1 MQVVIVFRHVMDSSA
16 SFPSSRSLLPAR
28 VALPILFILLGA
40 VFATWAA
47 RIPPLRD
54 ALQLGA
60 AELGLVLLCS
70 GVGAVLSFPLA
81 AWLLARH
88 GARHAALWSGL
99 ALLIALPCLALAPH
113 MGWLMLAMFVLGSAA
128 SCFDVAINA
137 IGAEVERV
145 AGRSIMSM
153 LHAWFCLGTFSG
165 ALLGSAMAG
174 LQVSPLWH
182 FCLLSVIFL
191 PPLWL
196 SYLAL
201 PADQIDPAAPRQQ
214 FALPHGALV
223 ALGMIAFC
231 GAMIEGSI
239 GDWSGIYLIDH
250 LGAAPGI
257 APLGYAVF
265 AGMMLL
271 ARLVGDRLKDRHSA
285 RPVLVI
291 GALVASAGVVVV
303 ISTAQTGIA
312 FAGFALIGAGVAAV
326 FPFIF
331 SAAGKE
337 GPTALA
343 AVATMGYSGGLIG
356 PPIIGFLAHGL
367 GLPIAFGFIGV
378 LTLVV
383 ALAAGKASLLK

>member
-1 MQVVIVFRHVMDSSA
+1 MQVVIVFSHVMESSA
-16 SFPSSRSLLPAR
+16 SLPLPRSRLSAR

-40 VFATWAA
+40 AFATWAA
-47 RIPPLRD
+47 RIPALRD
-54 ALQLGA
+54 TLQLGA
-60 AELGLVLLCS
+60 AQLGLVLLCS

-99 ALLIALPCLALAPH
+99 ALLVTLPCLALAPR
-113 MGWLMLAMFVLGSAA
+113 MGWLMLAMFGMGSAA

-137 IGAEVERV
+137 IGAEVERL

-153 LHAWFCLGTFSG
+153 LHAWFCLGTFGG

-174 LQVSPLWH
+174 LQITPLWH
-182 FCLLSVIFL
+182 FCLLSAGFL
-191 PPLWL
+191 LPLWL
-196 SYLAL
+196 SYHAL
-201 PADQIDPAAPRQQ
+201 PADQIDPMAVRQK
-214 FALPHGALV
+214 FSLPHGALV

-231 GAMIEGSI
+231 GAMVEGSI

-271 ARLVGDRLKDRHSA
+271 ARLIGDRLKDRHSA
-285 RPVLVI
+285 RPVLVV
-291 GALVASAGVVVV
+291 GASIATAGVLVV
-303 ISTAQTGIA
+303 ITASHTGIA

-356 PPIIGFLAHGL
+356 PPVIGFLAHGL
-367 GLPIAFGFIGV
+367 GLEIAFGFIGV

-383 ALAAGKASLLK
+383 ALAACKASLLK

>member
-1 MQVVIVFRHVMDSSA
+1 MESPVLPPLPR
-16 SFPSSRSLLPAR
+16 PLLPAR
-28 VALPILFILLGA
+28 IALPILFILLGA

-47 RIPPLRD
+47 RIPALRD

-99 ALLIALPCLALAPH
+99 ALLMLVPCLALAPR
-113 MGWLMLAMFVLGSAA
+113 MGWLMLAMFGMGSAA
-128 SCFDVAINA
+128 SCFDVAVNA

-174 LQVSPLWH
+174 LHVTPLWH
-182 FCLLSVIFL
+182 FCLLSAGFL
-191 PPLWL
+191 LPLWL
-196 SYLAL
+196 SYQAL
-201 PADQIDPAAPRQQ
+201 PADRIVPGAVRQQ

-239 GDWSGIYLIDH
+239 GDWSGIYLTDQ
-250 LGAAPGI
+250 LGVAPGV

-265 AGMMLL
+265 SGMMLL

-291 GALVASAGVVVV
+291 GASIATVGVLLVITASHTGV
-303 ISTAQTGIA
+303 A
-312 FAGFALIGAGVAAV
+312 FAGFALIGGGVAAV

-331 SAAGKE
+331 SAAGRE

-367 GLPIAFGFIGV
+367 GLQVALGFIGV
-378 LTLVV
+378 LTLIV